1 MKKYLLGIVLAL
13 TAAGAMAVDGYKS
26 VKFGSSIQ
34 DVKKANLC
42 SLETSPLKSKIA
54 GLSIYMCFDFKFS
67 GKNTIASFAFLNDK
81 FQRLAINIDS
91 NVTPVFDALAE
102 KYGEPS
108 FMSSR
113 DDIIRAM
120 QTGEPVFFKFD
131 KNTIIIQVEK
141 VNGVEVTSLIYLS
154 PDYEDILNS
163 MQKNNISGDI

>member
-1 MKKYLLGIVLAL
+1 
-13 TAAGAMAVDGYKS
+13 
-26 VKFGSSIQ
+26 
-34 DVKKANLC
+34 
-42 SLETSPLKSKIA
+42 
-54 GLSIYMCFDFKFS
+54 
-67 GKNTIASFAFLNDK
+67 
-81 FQRLAINIDS
+81 
-91 NVTPVFDALAE
+91 
-102 KYGEPS
+102 
-108 FMSSR
+108 MSSR